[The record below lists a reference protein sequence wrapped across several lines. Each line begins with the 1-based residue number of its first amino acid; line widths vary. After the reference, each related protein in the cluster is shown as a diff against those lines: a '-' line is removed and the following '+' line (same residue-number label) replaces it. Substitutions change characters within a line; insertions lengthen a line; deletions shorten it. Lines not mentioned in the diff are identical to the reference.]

1 MIKTSGKNNLK
12 IDGNEFAI
20 IKKELEDN
28 KELWDS
34 EEYFELALNRFNNAL
49 MNWVKKEYRVSL
61 DLLEDLKYVCP
72 FSFDLTKIDL
82 IVTILQAKSEA
93 LQVR

>member
-1 MIKTSGKNNLK
+1 MINTSSKNNLK

-49 MNWVKKEYRVSL
+49 MNWGKKEYRISL
-61 DLLEDLKYVCP
+61 DLLKDLKYVCP
-72 FSFDLTKIDL
+72 SGFDLTKIDL

>member
-1 MIKTSGKNNLK
+1 MINTSSKNNIK

-28 KELWDS
+28 KDLWYSD
-34 EEYFELALNRFNNAL
+34 YYYNLAMHRFLNARKS
-49 MNWVKKEYRVSL
+49 WVEKNYRMSL

-72 FSFDLTKIDL
+72 GDFDLTKIDL
-82 IVTILQAKSEA
+82 IVAILMNSEEF
-93 LQVR
+93 QGRP

>member
-1 MIKTSGKNNLK
+1 MINTSSKNNIK

-28 KELWDS
+28 RDLWYKD
-34 EEYFELALNRFNNAL
+34 YYYNLAMDRFNNAV
-49 MNWVKKEYRVSL
+49 MSWAKKEYRISL
-61 DLLEDLKYVCP
+61 DLLKDLKYVCP
-72 FSFDLTKIDL
+72 ADFDLTKIDL
-82 IVTILQAKSEA
+82 IVTILVSKAEA

>member
-1 MIKTSGKNNLK
+1 VINTSSKNNIK

-28 KELWDS
+28 RDLWYND
-34 EEYFELALNRFNNAL
+34 YYYNLAIDRFNNAV
-49 MNWVKKEYRVSL
+49 MAWANKDYRISL
-61 DLLEDLKYVCP
+61 DLLRDFRPVCP
-72 FSFDLTKIDL
+72 DDFDLTKIDL
-82 IVTILQAKSEA
+82 IVTILVSKAEA

>member
-1 MIKTSGKNNLK
+1 MISIKRRNSFQ

-28 KELWDS
+28 KDLWDS
-34 EEYFELALNRFNNAL
+34 DYYYSFAIERFNKAVIS
-49 MNWVKKEYRVSL
+49 WVDKDYRISL
-61 DLLEDLKYVCP
+61 DLLRDLKYVCP
-72 FSFDLTKIDL
+72 ADFDLTKIDL

>member
-1 MIKTSGKNNLK
+1 MISIKRRNSFQ

-49 MNWVKKEYRVSL
+49 MNWVKKEYRISL

-72 FSFDLTKIDL
+72 SSFDLTKIDL
-82 IVTILQAKSEA
+82 IVAILTRKAEV